1 MRRIGQ
7 VIGLKPDQV
16 EAYERLHAAAW
27 PEVLATIHDCN
38 IRNYSIFRHGELLF
52 AYFEYVGD
60 NYETD
65 MAKMAADP
73 QDTRVVDLDRAHA
86 GALGNAGTR
95 RMVDHDERSLSRR
108 LATQERLKE
117 IPMFRLDKKI
127 AFVTGA
133 GSGIGEHI
141 ARLFA
146 QQGAHVILTDI
157 RPDTVERIA
166 SEIQAARGSARS
178 QQLDVADEYQ
188 VKAAM
193 ERVAAT
199 EGRLDILVNNAGIS
213 HVGTILE
220 TGLEDWERV
229 MRVNAGGIFLCAREG
244 VRQMLAQSPAGGVI
258 INMSSVAATIGIERR
273 LSYSASKGAVL
284 ALTRSIA
291 IDFVTQGIRCNAI
304 CPGTV
309 HTPFVEGYLARN
321 FAGHEDE
328 VRQQLHARQPI
339 GRMGRPDEI
348 AYAALYLA
356 SDEAAFVTGSALVID
371 GGWTA
376 K

>member
-1 MRRIGQ
+1 
-7 VIGLKPDQV
+7 V
-16 EAYERLHAAAW
+16 
-27 PEVLATIHDCN
+27 
-38 IRNYSIFRHGELLF
+38 
-52 AYFEYVGD
+52 
-60 NYETD
+60 
-65 MAKMAADP
+65 
-73 QDTRVVDLDRAHA
+73 
-86 GALGNAGTR
+86 
-95 RMVDHDERSLSRR
+95 
-108 LATQERLKE
+108 
-117 IPMFRLDKKI
+117 FRLDKKI

-133 GSGIGEHI
+133 GSGIGEQI

-146 QQGAHVILTDI
+146 QQGAYVILADI
-157 RPDTVERIA
+157 RLDAAEQIA
-166 SEIQAARGSARS
+166 GEIRADGVSARAL
-178 QQLDVADEYQ
+178 QLDVAEESQ
-188 VKAAM
+188 VKAAI
-193 ERVAAT
+193 EQVAAT

-220 TGLEDWERV
+220 TSLEDWERV
-229 MRVNAGGIFLCAREG
+229 MHVNARGIFLCAREG
-244 VRQMLAQSPAGGVI
+244 VRQMLTQLPAGGVI
-258 INMSSVAATIGIERR
+258 INMSSVAATIGVDRR

-291 IDFVTQGIRCNAI
+291 IDFVTRGIRCNAI

-309 HTPFVEGYLARN
+309 HTPFVENYLARN

-339 GRMGRPDEI
+339 GRMGRADEI

>member
-1 MRRIGQ
+1 
-7 VIGLKPDQV
+7 V
-16 EAYERLHAAAW
+16 
-27 PEVLATIHDCN
+27 
-38 IRNYSIFRHGELLF
+38 
-52 AYFEYVGD
+52 
-60 NYETD
+60 
-65 MAKMAADP
+65 
-73 QDTRVVDLDRAHA
+73 
-86 GALGNAGTR
+86 
-95 RMVDHDERSLSRR
+95 
-108 LATQERLKE
+108 
-117 IPMFRLDKKI
+117 FRLDKKI

-133 GSGIGEHI
+133 GSGIGEQI

-146 QQGAHVILTDI
+146 RQGAHVILNDI
-157 RPDTVERIA
+157 RVDAAEQVA
-166 SEIQAARGSARS
+166 SEIRAVGGSTRT
-178 QQLDVADEYQ
+178 QQLDVADESQ
-188 VKAAM
+188 VKAAI
-193 ERVAAT
+193 EWVAAT
-199 EGRLDILVNNAGIS
+199 EGRLDILVNNAGVS

-220 TGLEDWERV
+220 TSFEDWERV
-229 MRVNAGGIFLCAREG
+229 MGVNARGVFLCSKYA
-244 VRQMLAQSPAGGVI
+244 VTQMLAQNPSGGILVNI
-258 INMSSVAATIGIERR
+258 ASVAGMIAIDQRFP
-273 LSYSASKGAVL
+273 YSASKGAVISM
-284 ALTRSIA
+284 TRSIA

-356 SDEAAFVTGSALVID
+356 SDEAAFVTGSTLVID